1 LKKGK
6 TKMASPTKEMT
17 HTEPTIEGAMRWKKV
32 FNEVADFIDKK
43 RDKPQGSSKSY
54 HFLYFIWFDTFS
66 NPEVSQDIDLLSLV
80 DKFAVEFCAIMQ
92 SIMDG
97 TISEDAGVKWDMVY
111 FFSLINSRGIG
122 PTLADPSDKF
132 KSFFGDVH
140 FRAGHGFPMDFEPS
154 DELTLDIIGQAQ
166 CKEYIAGLIMYFNP
180 KYTPP
185 FSKKVY
191 YLLQDAYDSF
201 KVMYYKTSMKYR
213 GLTYGHAFCLHFGY
227 FDGAGRLGYNDT
239 QLTELPSLTTDDA
252 VEFIKEHFVLI
263 E

>member
-1 LKKGK
+1 
-6 TKMASPTKEMT
+6 MSSPTKEMT
-17 HTEPTIEGAMRWKKV
+17 HTEPTIEGALRWKKV

-43 RDKPQGSSKSY
+43 KEKPEGFEKSY
-54 HFLYFIWFDTFS
+54 HFLYFIKFDTYS
-66 NPEVSQDIDLLSLV
+66 NPEVTANLLLAHSV
-80 DKFAVEFCAIMQ
+80 SSFANKFCAILQ
-92 SIMDG
+92 SILEG
-97 TISEDAGVKWDMVY
+97 TILEDACMKWDITY
-111 FFSLINSRGIG
+111 FFSLINSQGIG
-122 PTLADPSDKF
+122 PILSDPSDKF
-132 KSFFGDVH
+132 NCFFGDVH
-140 FRAGHGFPMDFEPS
+140 FRAGHSFPMDFEPS

-180 KYTPP
+180 DYTPP
-185 FSKKVY
+185 FGKKVY

-201 KVMYYKTSMKYR
+201 KLMYYKTSMKYR